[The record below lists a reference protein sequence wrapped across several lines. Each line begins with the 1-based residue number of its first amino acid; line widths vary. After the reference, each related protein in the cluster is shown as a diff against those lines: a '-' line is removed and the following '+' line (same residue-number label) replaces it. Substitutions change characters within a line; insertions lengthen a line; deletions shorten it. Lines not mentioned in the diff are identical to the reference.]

1 MGVLCWVTFHLLCKL
16 SDYADVGT
24 ALGSTVT
31 VGMLAV
37 GPSVSQMLLSPVTRV
52 DPLKSSPW
60 IVVIVD
66 LLWVLWGQ
74 LRLQPSPGYRKGYS
88 S

>member
-1 MGVLCWVTFHLLCKL
+1 MHVLCCVTFHLLCKL

-31 VGMLAV
+31 VCLR
-37 GPSVSQMLLSPVTRV
+37 MLLSPVTRV
-52 DPLKSSPW
+52 DPLKSSPR

-66 LLWVLWGQ
+66 LLWVLGGQ
-74 LRLQPSPGYRKGYS
+74 LRL
-88 S
+88 